1 VARGSVVG
9 VGILFFL
16 SAIIGYTVPIS
27 FTLADET
34 MSATIPQMV
43 AFCESGLGQ
52 FAQLSP
58 QVVMVCSEYNTFML
72 GIYGAGL
79 LGIILIIVGAVI
91 GKDKDLVYDVETGK
105 TEHRDEDDE
114 SLDIIKKRYAQGEIN
129 KEEFEEKK
137 KDLENS

>member
-1 VARGSVVG
+1 
-9 VGILFFL
+9 
-16 SAIIGYTVPIS
+16 
-27 FTLADET
+27 

-79 LGIILIIVGAVI
+79 IGIILIIVGAVI
-91 GKDKDLVYDVETGK
+91 GKDKDLDYDVETGK